1 MQVFVDPVSLPEPV
15 VVTTG
20 FFDGLHKGHQQV
32 LQTLKNIAAEKS
44 LPSCVV
50 SFWPHPREILG
61 NAHQLKLLT
70 DLSEKEALMEEFGM
84 DYLVIFTFTPDFAA
98 IESKRFFDE
107 ILIKRIHA
115 AHIVVGY
122 DHHFGRNRGL
132 NADGIRTLAEN
143 ANVGFTKVEAFSDYG
158 QHASSTLIR
167 RALENGEIEKAND
180 LLGYAYRMRG
190 EVKDGMKIGRT
201 LGFPTANV
209 YFPEDKLIPANAVYG
224 VEMEVL
230 GTSTEGMTTG
240 QMMAGEM
247 KSSPGRY
254 YGLMNIGYR
263 PTISESTFRVCEVHL
278 LKFKGDLYGKTV
290 EIRVLTKLRDE
301 FHFSSR
307 ERLKAQI
314 KSDVEM
320 FRKWIKKIK

>member
-1 MQVFVDPVSLPEPV
+1 MQVFVDPASLPESV

-20 FFDGLHKGHQQV
+20 FFDGLHKGHRQV
-32 LQTLKNIAAEKS
+32 LQTLKSISKEKS

-50 SFWPHPREILG
+50 SFWPHPRVILG

-70 DLSEKEALMEEFGM
+70 DLPEKEALMQEFGI
-84 DYLVIFTFTPDFAA
+84 DYLVILTFTREFAS
-98 IESKRFFDE
+98 IESESFFED

-122 DHHFGRNRGL
+122 DHHFGKNRGL
-132 NADGIRTLAEN
+132 NAEGIQKLAESEHI
-143 ANVGFTKVEAFSDYG
+143 GFTKVEAFSDYG

-224 VEMEVL
+224 VEIRVL
-230 GTSTEGMTTG
+230 GSKSEEES
-240 QMMAGEM
+240 GEDV
-247 KSSPGRY
+247 KNY
-254 YGLMNIGYR
+254 FGLMNIGYR

-290 EIRVLTKLRDE
+290 ELRILTKLRDE

-314 KSDVEM
+314 KSDVEV
-320 FRKWIKKIK
+320 FKRWLKKRKTL